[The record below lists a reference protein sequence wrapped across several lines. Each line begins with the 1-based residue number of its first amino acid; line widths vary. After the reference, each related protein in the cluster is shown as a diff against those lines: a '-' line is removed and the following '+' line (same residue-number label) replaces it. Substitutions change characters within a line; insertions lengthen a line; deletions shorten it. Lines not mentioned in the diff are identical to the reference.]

1 MNLVVDIA
9 WTHVRARAR
18 QTVVAVVGVAIGVG
32 FSIMMA
38 ALMQGSQDDF
48 IRQLVN
54 ALPHITISDERR
66 EPPAQ
71 PAETEYAAV
80 QIYGLT
86 PETRRRGIKNPLAR
100 MASLGGWIPGAVAP
114 SVKVQG
120 IIRYASRDIGTSI
133 LGIDPQ
139 QEPRVSNLVNQMR
152 QGTLAS
158 LPCHQRHRPR
168 RSPGREDR
176 RPSRRQ
182 RHRADQRGRTHQRA
196 GGRLLSLRR
205 PFDRRGHVLRP
216 RSHRPD
222 PCPADRTGE

>member
-1 MNLVVDIA
+1 MNLIVDIA

-66 EPPAQ
+66 EPPPQ

-86 PETRRRGIKNPLAR
+86 PETRRRGESARHHGIAGRLDSGRGRALGQGAGDHPLCLAR
-100 MASLGGWIPGAVAP
+100 HRHQHLG
-114 SVKVQG
+114 
-120 IIRYASRDIGTSI
+120 D
-133 LGIDPQ
+133 
-139 QEPRVSNLVNQMR
+139 
-152 QGTLAS
+152 
-158 LPCHQRHRPR
+158 
-168 RSPGREDR
+168 
-176 RPSRRQ
+176 
-182 RHRADQRGRTHQRA
+182 
-196 GGRLLSLRR
+196 
-205 PFDRRGHVLRP
+205 
-216 RSHRPD
+216 
-222 PCPADRTGE
+222 